1 MSSHRND
8 QSRTEER
15 KGLTDAVRLMWI
27 ERDLD
32 EMEDAIAA
40 TRALLM
46 RAGIGLIGVF
56 ASVTTQLI
64 LLLINRGK

>member
-1 MSSHRND
+1 MPRNRSE

-27 ERDLD
+27 ERELD
-32 EMEDAIAA
+32 DMEDAIASL
-40 TRALLM
+40 RALLV
-46 RAGIGLIGVF
+46 RAGIGLLGVF

-64 LLLINRGK
+64 LLLVKKGN